1 MSRAALCN
9 RVAEILYVDDS
20 ADDQLLATEAVS
32 ATGRPHELRI
42 TSSAIDLWTTL
53 TQRLEQGIPV
63 PSVLVVDLK
72 MPKVDGH
79 HLIQKLGEDPELC
92 SIPVVVLSTSG
103 DPDDLRRATD
113 EGALRY
119 EVKPSRFDD
128 LVQVWS
134 RILDL
139 AER

>member
-1 MSRAALCN
+1 
-9 RVAEILYVDDS
+9 VAEILYVDDS
-20 ADDQLLATEAVS
+20 PDDQLLAAEAIS

-53 TQRLEQGIPV
+53 TQRLEHDVPV

-79 HLIQKLGEDPELC
+79 HLIQTLSEDPDLC
-92 SIPVVVLSTSG
+92 SIPVVVLSTSV
-103 DPDDLRRATD
+103 DPEDFKRATD

-119 EVKPSRFDD
+119 EVKPSRFDE
-128 LVQVWS
+128 LVDVWS

-139 AER
+139 AES